1 MADKVVKGYWDCPY
15 CSSREID
22 GLVDFCPNCG
32 VHKPKDVKYY
42 LKGNVTTNTTYSK
55 SQVPDSDV
63 WSEKELEKAGIS
75 KEECDGKHKEWVCDF
90 CGSLNNWADN
100 VCSSCGSQKDESDTL
115 YGGEKKSGEEPAE
128 QQHTASSQDKEQ
140 LSVWDKIKSFFV
152 KNRKAAAIV
161 TVIIAVLSVMFFPY
175 KKVVTVKS
183 FAWERNISLEEYRT
197 VQESDWNV
205 PKGGRVYD
213 EKTEIKSYVS
223 VVDHYETVWE
233 TKTREVFDH
242 NETSTTYSDNGN
254 GTFTEHTTT
263 TPVYR
268 TETYQESHEE
278 PVYRQDPVYATKYYY
293 DIDKWVD
300 TGNDYPSSGKDHK
313 PYWNED
319 YKPMADNIRDT
330 DRSETY
336 TVKLDNGKTQ
346 KKSYSEWKNM
356 KIGDTKEQTTCLVG
370 IVYSEKDLGK

>member
-42 LKGNVTTNTTYSK
+42 LNGNVTINTTYSK

-63 WSEKELEKAGIS
+63 LSEKELEKAGIS

-161 TVIIAVLSVMFFPY
+161 TAIIAVLSVMFFPY

-205 PKGGRVYD
+205 PEGGRVYD

-346 KKSYSEWKNM
+346 EKSYSEWKNM